1 MPPGFTRTA
10 TTVASFEMGK
20 IALFAQRSGKKNPC
34 TKVISIVVVSQTDGP
49 SARGDPSK
57 DEMQADNLE
66 TGKHS

>member
-1 MPPGFTRTA
+1 
-10 TTVASFEMGK
+10 MGK